1 MIILKSYFKK
11 KKFTAYTLMI
21 FTFSIIFLNAF
32 ILGTYYFG
40 SYLKKCAREMYG
52 SYHYCVYG
60 VDKSVAESIKGERTS
75 YRSAIFQSRISDNK
89 YYIYCEEDYFELAG
103 IDVVLGQFPESQ
115 GQIMCN
121 KAHMYSLGY
130 ADDEM
135 IGKKISVDGEEFTVS
150 GIVDW
155 QFYNDFDL
163 TGGLFV
169 YNMQY
174 NMDRQDD
181 EDTPASENDVNGIKH
196 YYNVMIQNKDD
207 NFLKEK
213 NNIIKKYDLL
223 KSQVG
228 INVDY
233 LLLSYRD
240 ESDRLTGIM
249 RLEYFIFA
257 VISIT
262 IIFLNSGILLLANGQ
277 IDKINNVYRKLGI
290 NKELLYF
297 NITKSICI
305 ILAVSFVVINFTAYI
320 ISKRVFDNMNF
331 LKICILPQFIAY
343 VIPVLFLIFIVSYKH
358 LQKIYTGAVLK
369 RLSRLKKSEALSD
382 NMNIYTQLAKNINFM
397 GKGQYIFTVISA
409 AFVGIVFICM
419 MFYGKMLRM
428 ELRDVN
434 DFEYRLTYEGDVDVE
449 ESLNEYYD
457 FLGNMRNEIEKIEG
471 SYYIPVCIDLN
482 QATIVEKSLISK
494 RYWDYLQKH
503 EIEVKEQLLTNN
515 RYIDIDV
522 VTIGLEDYYCEFYGI
537 KREDFE
543 SLSDSECIVIRNVNI
558 DNVGLINNG
567 IKENSMLNVYYYEDF
582 EFVSRDLKVRYVYDD
597 LDMKLENTENKI
609 ILLVKNELL
618 QKMRIYS
625 YPKLF
630 YIKCPKERKMEILD
644 VIKGTP
650 DIDIV
655 DISSFNNR
663 VENINNVI
671 RWTVV
676 FIMVSVIAFLIIN
689 IWVIM
694 KTREK
699 EMKKVRTI
707 LKVFGVPDKKVIY
720 VFLYDVTK
728 MFTYSYLLAIS
739 ISVIFCYGFVKETMT
754 LSIYLRYFIPYNLF
768 VFLLVGITVMVGVF
782 GIQVKRYLLNINIA
796 QELKEESM

>member
-11 KKFTAYTLMI
+11 KKFTAYTTII
-21 FTFSIIFLNAF
+21 FAFSIIFLNAF

-40 SYLKKCAREMYG
+40 NYLKKYAREMYG
-52 SYHYCVYG
+52 NYHYCVYG
-60 VDKSVAESIKGERTS
+60 VDKSVAEGIKSERTS
-75 YRSAIFQSRISDNK
+75 YRSAIFQSRISDKK
-89 YYIYCEEDYFELAG
+89 YYIYCEKDYFELAG
-103 IDVVLGQFPESQ
+103 IDVVLGNFPESQ

-121 KAHMYSLGY
+121 KAYMYSLGY

-135 IGKKISVDGEEFTVS
+135 IGKNISVDGEEFTVS

-163 TGGLFV
+163 TGGLFI

-181 EDTPASENDVNGIKH
+181 EDIWASENNVNSIKH
-196 YYNVMIQNKDD
+196 YYNVMVQNKDD

-240 ESDRLTGIM
+240 ESDRLMGIM
-249 RLEYFIFA
+249 RLEYYIFA

-277 IDKINNVYRKLGI
+277 LDKINNVYKKLGVS
-290 NKELLYF
+290 KRLLYF
-297 NITKSICI
+297 NITKSMCI
-305 ILAVSFVVINFTAYI
+305 ILALSFGVINFLVYI
-320 ISKRVFDNMNF
+320 ISKKVFDKINF
-331 LKICILPQFIAY
+331 IKICILPQFVIY
-343 VIPVLFLIFIVSYKH
+343 IIPVLFLIFIVSYKH

-369 RLSRLKKSEALSD
+369 RLSRLKKSNFLTD
-382 NMNIYTQLAKNINFM
+382 NMNIYRQLAKNFNFM

-409 AFVGIVFICM
+409 AFVGTVFICM
-419 MFYGKMLRM
+419 MFYGQMFRM
-428 ELRDVN
+428 EFRDVN
-434 DFEYRLTYEGDVDVE
+434 DFEYRLTYEGDVDVTE
-449 ESLNEYYD
+449 TLNEYYD
-457 FLGNMRNEIEKIEG
+457 FLDKMRNKIEKTEG
-471 SYYIPVCIDLN
+471 SYFIPVCIDLH
-482 QATIVEKSLISK
+482 QSTIVEKSLISK
-494 RYWDYLQKH
+494 RYWNYLQKH
-503 EIEVKEQLLTNN
+503 DIEVKEQLLINN
-515 RYIDIDV
+515 RYINIDV

-543 SLSDSECIVIRNVNI
+543 NLSDSECIVIRNVNI
-558 DNVGLINNG
+558 DNVGLIDNG
-567 IKENSMLNVYYYEDF
+567 IKQNSMLNVCYYENF
-582 EFVSRDLKVRYVYDD
+582 EFVNKDLKVRYVYDD

-609 ILLVKNELL
+609 IVIVKNELL

-625 YPKLF
+625 YPQLF
-630 YIKCPKERKMEILD
+630 YIKCPKEMKKEVLNS
-644 VIKGTP
+644 IKGTP

-655 DISSFNNR
+655 DISIFNNR
-663 VENINNVI
+663 VENINKVI
-671 RWTVV
+671 KWTVT
-676 FIMVSVIAFLIIN
+676 FITTSVITFLIIN
-689 IWVIM
+689 LWVIM

-699 EMKKVRTI
+699 EMKKLRNI

-720 VFLYDVTK
+720 VFVYDIIK
-728 MFTYSYLLAIS
+728 MFTYSYLSAVGIS
-739 ISVIFCYGFVKETMT
+739 LIICYDFVKERMT
-754 LSIYLRYFIPYNLF
+754 LSIYLRYFIPYKF
-768 VFLLVGITVMVGVF
+768 FGFLLMGITIMVVVF
-782 GIQVKRYLLNINIA
+782 GIQLKRYLLNINIA
-796 QELKEESM
+796 QELKEESV

>member
-11 KKFTAYTLMI
+11 KKFTTYTTII
-21 FTFSIIFLNAF
+21 FAFSIIFLNAF

-40 SYLKKCAREMYG
+40 NYLKKYAKEMYG

-60 VDKSVAESIKGERTS
+60 VDKSVAESIKGEKTS
-75 YRSAIFQSRISDNK
+75 FRSAIFQSRVSDKK
-89 YYIYCEEDYFELAG
+89 YYIYCEEDYFELSG
-103 IDVVLGQFPESQ
+103 IDVVSGHFPDSQ

-121 KAHMYSLGY
+121 KSYMYSLGY
-130 ADDEM
+130 ADEEM
-135 IGKKISVDGEEFTVS
+135 TGKKISVDGEEFTVS

-163 TGGLFV
+163 TGGLFI

-181 EDTPASENDVNGIKH
+181 EDIWDSENNVNGVKH
-196 YYNVMIQNKDD
+196 YYNVIVQNKDD

-233 LLLSYRD
+233 LLLSYRN
-240 ESDRLTGIM
+240 ESDRLMGIM
-249 RLEYFIFA
+249 RLEYYIFA

-277 IDKINNVYRKLGI
+277 LDKINNVYRKLGI
-290 NKELLYF
+290 AKRLLYS
-297 NITKSICI
+297 NVTKSMCI
-305 ILAVSFVVINFTAYI
+305 ILAAVFCITNFPAYI
-320 ISKRVFDNMNF
+320 ISKIIFDKINF
-331 LKICILPQFIAY
+331 LKICLLPQCLVYI
-343 VIPVLFLIFIVSYKH
+343 IPVLTLIFMVSYKQ
-358 LQKIYTGAVLK
+358 LQKMYTGAVLK
-369 RLSRLKKSEALSD
+369 RLSRIKKSQVLTD
-382 NMNIYTQLAKNINFM
+382 NVNIYRQLAKNINFM

-409 AFVGIVFICM
+409 AFVGTVFICM

-428 ELRDVN
+428 EFREVN
-434 DFEYRLTYEGDVDVE
+434 DFEYRLTYEGDVDVT

-457 FLGNMRNEIEKIEG
+457 FLDNMRNKIERTEG

-482 QATIVEKSLISK
+482 QAAIVEKSLISK

-503 EIEVKEQLLTNN
+503 DIEIKEQLLTDN
-515 RYIDIDV
+515 RYINIKV

-558 DNVGLINNG
+558 DNVGLIDNG
-567 IKENSMLNVYYYEDF
+567 IKVNSMLNVCYYENF
-582 EFVSRDLKVRYVYDD
+582 EFVNKDLKVRYVYDD

-609 ILLVKNELL
+609 IVVVKSELV
-618 QKMRIYS
+618 QKMRIFS
-625 YPKLF
+625 YPKIF
-630 YIKCPKERKMEILD
+630 YIKCPKEMKKEVLNS
-644 VIKGTP
+644 IKGTP

-655 DISSFNNR
+655 DISTFNNR
-663 VENINNVI
+663 LENINKVI

-676 FIMVSVIAFLIIN
+676 FIMVSVITFLVIN

-699 EMKKVRTI
+699 EMKKVRNI
-707 LKVFGVPDKKVIY
+707 LKVFGVPDKKVVY
-720 VFLYDVTK
+720 VFLYDIIK
-728 MFTYSYLLAIS
+728 MFTYSYLSAMGIS
-739 ISVIFCYGFVKETMT
+739 LIICYGFVKERIT
-754 LSIYLRYFIPYNLF
+754 LSIYLRYFIPYETLG
-768 VFLLVGITVMVGVF
+768 VLLVGIAVMVGIF
-782 GIQVKRYLLNINIA
+782 GIQVKRYLLNINMA
-796 QELKEESM
+796 QELKEESL